1 MIATKGKRKLRFR
14 DQDFYWWIK
23 KERDENP
30 RIHIISADKKVYLKK
45 AFDKE
50 IGISTG
56 YIEHILNDYFEEQG
70 EG

>member
-23 KERDENP
+23 KERDGNP

-45 AFDKE
+45 AFDRE
-50 IGISTG
+50 IGIGTG
-56 YIEHILNDYFEEQG
+56 YIVNILRDYFEEQE